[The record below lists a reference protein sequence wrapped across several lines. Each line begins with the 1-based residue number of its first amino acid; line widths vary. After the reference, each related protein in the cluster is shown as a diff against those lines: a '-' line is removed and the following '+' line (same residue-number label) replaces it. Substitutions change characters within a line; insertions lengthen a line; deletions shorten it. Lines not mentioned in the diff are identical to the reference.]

1 MTLEELADTLP
12 NGFHDS
18 ALQNLSVDYVR
29 RTAQMEMSIKVGDSD
44 GPAEQRDDVR
54 DARVEAS
61 GVLFFVVDPPDPR
74 PGYDFKSPGELWV
87 VDGYETRS
95 IPEFTKLITR
105 DMLESLPPE
114 AFVHS
119 FFISEWNS
127 YLHIAARDC
136 AMKWIGEARH
146 YKGPRQA
153 LFLGE
158 TIEL

>member
-18 ALQNLSVDYVR
+18 ALQRLSVDYVR
-29 RTAQMEMSIKVGDSD
+29 RAAHLEMSIKVGDSD
-44 GPAEQRDDVR
+44 GLAEQRDDIR
-54 DARVEAS
+54 DARVEVS
-61 GVLFFVVDPPDPR
+61 GLLFLVVDPPSTAR
-74 PGYDFKSPGELWV
+74 GYDFKSPGELWV

-95 IPEFTKLITR
+95 IPEFTKLITP
-105 DMLESLPPE
+105 DLLGSLPPE

-127 YLHIAARDC
+127 YIHIAARDC

-153 LFLGE
+153 FLPGE
-158 TIEL
+158 TVEL